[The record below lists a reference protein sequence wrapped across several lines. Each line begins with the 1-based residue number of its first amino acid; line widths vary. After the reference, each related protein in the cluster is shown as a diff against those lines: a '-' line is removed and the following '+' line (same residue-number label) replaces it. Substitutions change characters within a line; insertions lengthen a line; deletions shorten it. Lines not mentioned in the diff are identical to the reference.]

1 MARAQPGAPA
11 GPARGL
17 QQGRAL
23 QAVAG
28 HGGHG
33 GFFWSAGVLGD
44 DDGGA
49 LTPPPVTHEMT
60 GKAVLDGSAGS
71 SGVPLDC
78 HGALG
83 VAPGGGVHAW
93 VSGLT
98 GQLDGLGSIPR
109 ASTSLRGLSLQR
121 TGPQVAFPIRVS
133 QESLATWPGAG
144 ALLGTVGSFGDAGSS
159 LPPAALSPM
168 LAGLSFAGLSVGAR
182 DGQGA
187 TRHTPGWV
195 PVGWRGA
202 GEAFVTGDVA
212 ETGPGQSL
220 QSHSDSGL
228 SP

>member
-1 MARAQPGAPA
+1 M
-11 GPARGL
+11 
-17 QQGRAL
+17 
-23 QAVAG
+23 
-28 HGGHG
+28 
-33 GFFWSAGVLGD
+33 
-44 DDGGA
+44 
-49 LTPPPVTHEMT
+49 
-60 GKAVLDGSAGS
+60 
-71 SGVPLDC
+71 
-78 HGALG
+78 
-83 VAPGGGVHAW
+83 
-93 VSGLT
+93 
-98 GQLDGLGSIPR
+98 
-109 ASTSLRGLSLQR
+109 
-121 TGPQVAFPIRVS
+121 
-133 QESLATWPGAG
+133 WPGAG